1 MKQNST
7 ATNIAQIA
15 ALMAIAAVAFLGLM
29 ADPTDDNP
37 MWFLTFIATKA
48 IAVAEAYAVYKL
60 EARWR
65 PGNKWLTA
73 YDKSCNEALEA
84 PNPMYIGE
92 EDEEE

>member
-48 IAVAEAYAVYKL
+48 IAVAGAYAVYKL

-65 PGNKWLTA
+65 PGNKILQA
-73 YDKSCNEALEA
+73 YDRACKKAEEA
-84 PNPMYIGE
+84 PNPMYIGKE
-92 EDEEE
+92 EDE